1 MINSILYQNNFITT
15 MDANNFKNVFKNI
28 FLNKKREKEEVD
40 NANLI
45 KNNQNEE
52 ENPTLNFQN
61 PKKYV
66 KYSDIIQQKIQENNK
81 KEDIL
86 KKFDDLD
93 NNEKYGKD
101 VILKVAGMQ
110 KLKKQ
115 FEEDNKKSSIIIKN
129 KKGEKESEGIIPDK
143 AQKLNLELDEKSNEK
158 NKETDK
164 IENKNSNVNVYS
176 SDSEHEENENEKFT
190 ENISSIPKEFELE
203 VCNKEWVVDVDPK
216 K

>member
-1 MINSILYQNNFITT
+1 

-40 NANLI
+40 NANSI

-52 ENPTLNFQN
+52 ENLTLNFQN
-61 PKKYV
+61 HKKYV

-115 FEEDNKKSSIIIKN
+115 YEEDNKKSSINIKN
-129 KKGEKESEGIIPDK
+129 KKGEKKSEGNIPDK
-143 AQKLNLELDEKSNEK
+143 AQKLNLELEEKSNEK

-164 IENKNSNVNVYS
+164 IENKNSNVDIYS
-176 SDSEHEENENEKFT
+176 SDSVHEENEN
-190 ENISSIPKEFELE
+190 
-203 VCNKEWVVDVDPK
+203 
-216 K
+216 

>member
-1 MINSILYQNNFITT
+1 

>member
-1 MINSILYQNNFITT
+1 M
-15 MDANNFKNVFKNI
+15 
-28 FLNKKREKEEVD
+28 
-40 NANLI
+40 
-45 KNNQNEE
+45 
-52 ENPTLNFQN
+52 
-61 PKKYV
+61 

-115 FEEDNKKSSIIIKN
+115 YEEDNKKSSIIIKN

-143 AQKLNLELDEKSNEK
+143 SQKLNLELDEKSNEK

>member
-1 MINSILYQNNFITT
+1 

-203 VCNKEWVVDVDPK
+203 ICNKEWVVEVDPK